1 MGYIPLFVAVTNQPC
16 AVVGGGPKAEERVR
30 TLLTAGA
37 DVTVI
42 SPSLTSE
49 LKELLEKGAIKHRA
63 RAMAAGDL
71 SGFVVVYCADPDPAV
86 GRRAAVEARAL
97 NIPINITDQPELC
110 SFIVPAVVRRGPL
123 QVAISTSGASPV
135 IARILRQELE
145 SLIGPQYETLLK
157 VLAASRSHLQ
167 RHEPDAA
174 RRAELSEALALALR
188 EPLMHDDYVAADI
201 ELRRRLGAGLA
212 DLGIDPPTSQLA
224 VETLPDT
231 PGSR

>member
-1 MGYIPLFVAVTNQPC
+1 MDYIPLFMAVTGQSC
-16 AVVGGGPKAEERVR
+16 AVVGGGAKAEERVR
-30 TLLTAGA
+30 TLLEAGA

-42 SPSLTSE
+42 CPSLTIALTE
-49 LKELLEKGAIKHRA
+49 LAESGAIKHRA
-63 RAMAAGDL
+63 RVMESGDL

-145 SLIGPQYETLLK
+145 AVIGPQYETLLK

-167 RHEPDAA
+167 RREPDVE
-174 RRAELSEALALALR
+174 RRVEVSQALAYALR
-188 EPLMHDDYVAADI
+188 EPLMRDDYAAADA
-201 ELRRRLGAGLA
+201 ELRRHLGLGLS
-212 DLGIDPPTSQLA
+212 DLGIDLRTAQCA
-224 VETLPDT
+224 VENLPST